1 MRKIILILSLLVGLT
16 ACNDTKN
23 SKEIN
28 SLESNVIEERFIVEQ
43 HKATL
48 GYTMFLIKDTKT
60 NKEFLYLNKAMVEIV
75 KDNKEQRVKQQN
87 SFKKEINSLL
97 EEIDSKYKSLE
108 KELYNPNVS
117 YEFTARV
124 CVGLTVL
131 SIRKDI
137 KKLKKVIKECKY
149 GK

>member
-1 MRKIILILSLLVGLT
+1 M
-16 ACNDTKN
+16 
-23 SKEIN
+23 
-28 SLESNVIEERFIVEQ
+28 
-43 HKATL
+43 
-48 GYTMFLIKDTKT
+48 
-60 NKEFLYLNKAMVEIV
+60 
-75 KDNKEQRVKQQN
+75 KQQN

-137 KKLKKVIKECKY
+137 KKLKKVFKECKY